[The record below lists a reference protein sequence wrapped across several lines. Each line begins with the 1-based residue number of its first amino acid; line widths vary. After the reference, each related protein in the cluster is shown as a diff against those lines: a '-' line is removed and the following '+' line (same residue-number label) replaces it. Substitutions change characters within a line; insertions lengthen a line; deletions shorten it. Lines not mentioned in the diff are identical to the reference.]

1 IARTE
6 DMLALWSLPEDP
18 RPADWAADELSD
30 RLELSPERHY
40 QELSQYTFESALW
53 RDYARRL
60 GFPVESLADSYRF
73 AQARLLALE
82 PYMSWYSLKFT
93 ALFNLERDTFYSFS
107 AESWNRLF
115 SDSDG
120 ALLRA
125 EAASRLAMN
134 SRDFWRGRVG

>member
-1 IARTE
+1 MIARTE

-60 GFPVESLADSYRF
+60 GFPVESWPTLTVLHRRA
-73 AQARLLALE
+73 
-82 PYMSWYSLKFT
+82 SWPL
-93 ALFNLERDTFYSFS
+93 
-107 AESWNRLF
+107 
-115 SDSDG
+115 
-120 ALLRA
+120 
-125 EAASRLAMN
+125 SRI
-134 SRDFWRGRVG
+134 